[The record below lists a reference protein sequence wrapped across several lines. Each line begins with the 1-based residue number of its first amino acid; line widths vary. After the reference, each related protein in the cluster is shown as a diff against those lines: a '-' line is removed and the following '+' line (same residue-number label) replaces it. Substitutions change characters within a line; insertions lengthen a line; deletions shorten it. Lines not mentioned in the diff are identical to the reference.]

1 MTENNKLTVQSANE
15 LTKKT
20 NQLFATKTPA
30 KFIKVRPGAG
40 GMPIKYVEIG
50 YIINELNRA
59 FGAFWEFKVIDK
71 QVGKKQVW
79 VQGQLTVKDF
89 KTNFA
94 ITKETF
100 GGADIKFRKS
110 DGRVVD
116 IANDLKAAV
125 SDCIKKCASMF
136 GIAADVFFR
145 EQDLYDQMPT
155 QVDVENGTKQSL
167 LRIVQAKYFAV
178 AANLGFKGE
187 DAKNKAKKRFNVES
201 FNDISI
207 NDLTRF
213 IEEMEAFS
221 TEKGGQQHDR

>member
-1 MTENNKLTVQSANE
+1 MAKDNE
-15 LTKKT
+15 LTTIQKT
-20 NQLFATKTPA
+20 ELTQVINRLFDTKTPA
-30 KFIKVRPGAG
+30 KFIKTRPGAG
-40 GMPIKYVEIG
+40 GKPVRYVEVG

-59 FGAFWEFKVIDK
+59 FGAFWEFKVVDK
-71 QVGKKQVW
+71 QVGKKQIW

-89 KTNFA
+89 KTNFS

-100 GGADIKFRKS
+100 GGADIKFRK
-110 DGRVVD
+110 DNGEVVD

-155 QVDVENGTKQSL
+155 VIDVENGTKESL

-178 AANLGFKGE
+178 AAKLGFEGE
-187 DAKNKAKKRFNVES
+187 DAKQKAKKRYQVES

-207 NDLTRF
+207 EDLTKY
-213 IEEMEAFS
+213 IDEMEAFA
-221 TEKGGQQHDR
+221 EEGGQKA